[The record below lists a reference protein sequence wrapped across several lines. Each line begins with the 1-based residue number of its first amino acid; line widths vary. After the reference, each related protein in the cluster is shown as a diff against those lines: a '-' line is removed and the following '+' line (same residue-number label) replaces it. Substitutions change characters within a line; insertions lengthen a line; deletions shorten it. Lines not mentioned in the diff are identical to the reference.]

1 MTVETQIRVL
11 TRRLDSTIRKEILM
25 PDTALRATEAA
36 RRLQIPAK
44 ELLRLLHTK
53 QIRYI
58 MIDGIAHV
66 PEDAVEEYRSRIK
79 S

>member
-1 MTVETQIRVL
+1 M
-11 TRRLDSTIRKEILM
+11 S
-25 PDTALRATEAA
+25 DTALRAMEAA
-36 RRLQIPAK
+36 RRLQMPTK
-44 ELLRLLHTK
+44 EMLRLVQTK

-66 PEDAVEEYRSRIK
+66 PEDAVEESRSRIK